1 MASVDTAPRSSSPV
15 SSPIPPPLTLDVV
28 SIDTQVLPIFL
39 MMLSP
44 QTLKHKLR
52 LSTTWLLTRSRN
64 MNLPARLSIM
74 TLCPDSITFNSKSKP
89 SEVEPL
95 GSGPVASNV
104 NSGERR
110 RRRGSISLSV
120 LRVADVW
127 RSLIMGTVPQ
137 SKEVEMVVDPVQV
150 EV

>member
-1 MASVDTAPRSSSPV
+1 
-15 SSPIPPPLTLDVV
+15 
-28 SIDTQVLPIFL
+28 
-39 MMLSP
+39 
-44 QTLKHKLR
+44 
-52 LSTTWLLTRSRN
+52 

-110 RRRGSISLSV
+110 RRRGSISLAV

-127 RSLIMGTVPQ
+127 RSPIMGTVPQ